1 MSERYSRLFSLQEN
15 LYSEGSPVVIAAGA
29 LLKDNETGK
38 VLAQLKLRSICHK
51 PIKAATVSIL
61 PYDVAGNPL
70 GNIVEYQYLD
80 IKAAR
85 DSEFGQKTPVILPN
99 AIIRAY
105 SVIVSEVIF
114 DDNTIWHDDGHVW
127 EPLPKQQMLAETFN
141 DKELVKQYRLELG
154 VKSEYV
160 FQEEKDLWM
169 CSCGSVN
176 HYGEEVCHNCG
187 TRFDALKSFD
197 LNTLKANCE
206 LRLDEEKRQVEIAAA
221 KAKAATKKA
230 GKIAA
235 VCAAVAVVIIAA
247 VLLATKVIIPNG
259 KYNNAVA
266 LMEAGQYED
275 AIAAF
280 EALNGY
286 KDSTAQIETCKT
298 YILDNRYNEAV
309 ALMEAGQYEKAIA
322 IFESL
327 GGYMDSAELL
337 QTAREV
343 FKNEESYNTAIS
355 LLAAGNDDK
364 AYEHFAALGDYKD
377 AASYAS
383 KFISIPVR
391 IESVGSFISSTLDL
405 YYDDQGF
412 LIEGKYIR
420 TDGAKDSQTATYSYY
435 PEGQLQKIVNFQ
447 AYGDP
452 VKTTTTTY
460 TYSADGTQGEQVTK
474 NSRGAITRHYFTYTY
489 DNQGKILTRICYDE
503 NKDKVYEE
511 KYSYTFDKSGNILTK
526 SIYKEWVST
535 NYEHI
540 VSKYKYSENGELL
553 SVNEDEYT
561 CDYYTYEYLYV
572 GDSEVT
578 QSGRTKSLIRDY
590 LE

>member
-1 MSERYSRLFSLQEN
+1 MSERYSKLFSLQEN

-38 VLAQLKLRSICHK
+38 VLAQLKLRSISPK
-51 PIKAATVSIL
+51 TIKAATVSIL

-160 FQEEKDLWM
+160 FQEENDLWM

-266 LMEAGQYED
+266 SMNAGQYEE
-275 AIAAF
+275 AIAVF
-280 EALNGY
+280 EDLGTY
-286 KDSTAQIETCKT
+286 KDSTTHLKFC
-298 YILDNRYNEAV
+298 NYNYAV
-309 ALMEAGQYEKAIA
+309 TLMNAEQYEEAII

-327 GGYMDSAELL
+327 GGYENCAELL
-337 QTAREV
+337 QTAQEL
-343 FKNEESYNTAIS
+343 FKNEEAYNTAIS
-355 LLAAGNDDK
+355 LLAVGNDRE
-364 AYEHFAALGDYKD
+364 AYEHFVALGDYKD

-383 KFISIPVR
+383 NFISVPVK
-391 IESVGSFISSTLDL
+391 IELKEAIYELFFDN
-405 YYDDQGF
+405 QGF
-412 LIEGKYIR
+412 LMEYRYAVQRPGVISE
-420 TDGAKDSQTATYSYY
+420 STATFSYY
-435 PEGQLQKIVNFQ
+435 PNGQLQKIVNDYTAPNGFQ
-447 AYGDP
+447 R
-452 VKTTTTTY
+452 TTIH
-460 TYSADGTQGEQVTK
+460 TYSEDGTQEEELMKDSSTGSLIHCYK
-474 NSRGAITRHYFTYTY
+474 YTYTY
-489 DNQGKILTRICYDE
+489 DDQGKILTKDCYAESYDY
-503 NKDKVYEE
+503 KQ
-511 KYSYTFDKSGNILTK
+511 KYSYTLDRSGNILTK
-526 SIYKEWVST
+526 SIYTAWGSTYSDKPEVT
-535 NYEHI
+535 NYT
-540 VSKYKYSENGELL
+540 YSDHGELL
-553 SVNEDEYT
+553 SVNGNKYT
-561 CDYYTYEYLYV
+561 CEYLYI
-572 GDSEVT
+572 GDNEVAP
-578 QSGRTKSLIRDY
+578 SDRTISLIYAY